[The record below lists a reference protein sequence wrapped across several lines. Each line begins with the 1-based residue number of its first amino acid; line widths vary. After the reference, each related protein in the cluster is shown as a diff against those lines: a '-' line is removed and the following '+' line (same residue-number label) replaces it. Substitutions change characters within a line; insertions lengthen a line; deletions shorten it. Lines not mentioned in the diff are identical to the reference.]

1 MSRALRKLQK
11 EKSVPV
17 LEEQDSSND
26 EKLPVTVSN
35 KSIGFDLL
43 MDDDLVLDESSS
55 DHNANLNIP
64 ITSSNKKSKKS
75 KKKKP
80 KSAQPVTEKDE
91 PIQNGSE
98 EDEIDKA
105 IREVNEKL
113 GDLPKSTDMGSTE
126 RTVKEKSIFLIEYKH
141 LDGDAEMKKQFG
153 SIALRETRTGRK
165 VKSTRRRALANPKS
179 HWPRANPTGLSCEL
193 LSTHEGTSKE
203 LFIITGYST
212 FSFKHS
218 KDYEVTQLQFIQAI
232 ETLNPNNIMEVLA
245 KSPFHID
252 SNLQMSEILKQ
263 NGDITM
269 ASDFVERCLYAFEAS
284 LHPNFSLSAGNCR
297 LEFNRIENRSMFVSI
312 FRHIQYLGRRGC
324 WRTCLEF
331 QKLLYNLDPV
341 NDPFGSL
348 LYLDFFALKSGEYAW
363 YENFWSQFNEKLSL
377 SKFCNISYSI
387 AMIKWELERGNGETH
402 TESTILLKQAIAR
415 FPSVVY
421 GLFEKMTLVESFMDY
436 PWFQPLQEST
446 KDYGILKLLIDMYID
461 TCWTLWKIPEL
472 LDWLKTTINE
482 IWNERRN
489 GTNPAFFDNALN
501 IVTLEYQNKS
511 QMPLSIQR
519 TIVLS
524 DNSTFGNRLPAGTM
538 DSLLSFDPLPPPTAI
553 DNPYTTRLTTQ
564 RESAENAG
572 IIDRLMGFL
581 FRPDGAPQNI
591 HIENDF
597 LEENDEDEGLDE
609 DF

>member
-1 MSRALRKLQK
+1 
-11 EKSVPV
+11 
-17 LEEQDSSND
+17 
-26 EKLPVTVSN
+26 
-35 KSIGFDLL
+35 

-64 ITSSNKKSKKS
+64 ITSSNKKSKKKS

-113 GDLPKSTDMGSTE
+113 GDLPKSIDMGSTE

-193 LSTHEGTSKE
+193 LSTHE
-203 LFIITGYST
+203 GYST

-297 LEFNRIENRSMFVSI
+297 LEFNRIENSI
-312 FRHIQYLGRRGC
+312 WVEEDAGGLVNKGLWHFEAFDRH
-324 WRTCLEF
+324 
-331 QKLLYNLDPV
+331 
-341 NDPFGSL
+341 
-348 LYLDFFALKSGEYAW
+348 
-363 YENFWSQFNEKLSL
+363 
-377 SKFCNISYSI
+377 
-387 AMIKWELERGNGETH
+387 
-402 TESTILLKQAIAR
+402 
-415 FPSVVY
+415 
-421 GLFEKMTLVESFMDY
+421 
-436 PWFQPLQEST
+436 
-446 KDYGILKLLIDMYID
+446 
-461 TCWTLWKIPEL
+461 
-472 LDWLKTTINE
+472 
-482 IWNERRN
+482 ERRN

-591 HIENDF
+591 HVENDF